1 MINVEEKCIL
11 LEVNVILKLVWDM
24 FVEETFVQRGNV
36 LDEDKRDILG
46 KIPPKCHIHYILKK
60 LPYL

>member
-1 MINVEEKCIL
+1 
-11 LEVNVILKLVWDM
+11 M

-46 KIPPKCHIHYILKK
+46 KMSYTLHSEKVAIFVN
-60 LPYL
+60 

>member
-11 LEVNVILKLVWDM
+11 LEVNVILKLLWDM

-46 KIPPKCHIHYILKK
+46 KMSYTLHSEKVAIFVN
-60 LPYL
+60 